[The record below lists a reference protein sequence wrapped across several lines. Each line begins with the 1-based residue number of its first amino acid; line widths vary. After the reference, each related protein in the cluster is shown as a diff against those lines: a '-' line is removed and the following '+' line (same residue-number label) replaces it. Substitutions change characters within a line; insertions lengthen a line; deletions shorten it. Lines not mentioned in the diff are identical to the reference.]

1 MISCRARALRG
12 FLANVQALGEAALD
26 TLHPLTVSMY
36 SLILDIS
43 LTVRRWKPHI
53 GFPGCLAV
61 RACHVTLGTVM

>member
-1 MISCRARALRG
+1 MGLVCERTEGTGVAGLRRGLCVISCRARALRG

-43 LTVRRWKPHI
+43 LTV
-53 GFPGCLAV
+53 
-61 RACHVTLGTVM
+61 

>member
-43 LTVRRWKPHI
+43 LTV
-53 GFPGCLAV
+53 
-61 RACHVTLGTVM
+61 